1 MDHHQLAASLLAR
14 PEFDVIAWID
24 PVCDRGIP
32 TDSDE
37 ALVTG
42 RDAMFDLHE
51 CARGGVR

>member
-24 PVCDRGIP
+24 PVCDRGIA

-42 RDAMFDLHE
+42 RVRVFDGGE
-51 CARGGVR
+51 CSMKLTS

>member
-1 MDHHQLAASLLAR
+1 MDHHQLAAALLAR

-24 PVCDRGIP
+24 PVCDGGIP

-42 RDAMFDLHE
+42 RDAIFDSCQCLAGG
-51 CARGGVR
+51 AR